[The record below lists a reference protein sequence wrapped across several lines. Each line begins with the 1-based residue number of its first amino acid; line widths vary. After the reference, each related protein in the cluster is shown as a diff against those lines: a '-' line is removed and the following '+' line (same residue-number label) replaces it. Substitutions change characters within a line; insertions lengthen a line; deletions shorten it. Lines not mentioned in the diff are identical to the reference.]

1 MIESILDLLNT
12 KQHLTKAAMVELS
25 LLVRE
30 IELQKG
36 EIIQK
41 TGSTCKTIYFVKEGI
56 ARIFYYQDG
65 DDITEYFAFSG
76 DVIIRAESLFTGQST
91 HKGIESLSKTVVY
104 AIDSFELEKLYD
116 KYHEIERLFR
126 IVYQNAF
133 VRYVRRTESLQ
144 LKTARERYED
154 LVNTTDIVSQIALKH
169 IASYLG
175 ITQVSLSRIRSE
187 KR

>member
-1 MIESILDLLNT
+1 MIETIFDLFNT
-12 KQHLTKAAMVELS
+12 RQRLSAASKEALT

-30 IELQKG
+30 IEFQKG

-41 TGSTCKTIYFVKEGI
+41 TGSTCRTIYFVKEGI

-76 DVIIRAESLFTGQST
+76 DIIIRAESLFTGQPT
-91 HKGIESLSKTVVY
+91 HKGIESLSKTVLY
-104 AIDSFELEKLYD
+104 AIDAYELEKLYD
-116 KYHEIERLFR
+116 KYHEIERMFR
-126 IVYQNAF
+126 IIYQTAF
-133 VRYVRRTESLQ
+133 VRYVRRSESLQ

>member
-1 MIESILDLLNT
+1 MDTIFDLLNAR
-12 KQHLTKAAMVELS
+12 KLLSKHAQQELLT
-25 LLVRE
+25 LVRE
-30 IELQKG
+30 MEFQKG
-36 EIIQK
+36 DIIQK
-41 TGSTCKTIYFVKEGI
+41 TGSTCRTVYFVKEGI

-76 DVIIRAESLFTGQST
+76 DIIIRAESLFTGQPT
-91 HKGIESLSKTVVY
+91 HKGIESLSKTILY
-104 AIDSFELEKLYD
+104 AIDAFELERMFD
-116 KYHEIERLFR
+116 KYHDIERLFR

-133 VRYVRRTESLQ
+133 VHYVRRMESLQ
-144 LKTARERYED
+144 LKTARERYEE

>member
-1 MIESILDLLNT
+1 MIKSIFDLLNT
-12 KQHLTKAAMVELS
+12 KQHLTNAAMEELS

-30 IELQKG
+30 IEFQKG

-41 TGSTCKTIYFVKEGI
+41 TGSTCRTIYFVKEGI

-76 DVIIRAESLFTGQST
+76 DVIIRAESLFTGLPT
-91 HKGIESLSKTVVY
+91 HKGIESLSNTVVY
-104 AIDSFELEKLYD
+104 AIDSFELEKLFD
-116 KYHEIERLFR
+116 KYQEIERLFR
-126 IVYQNAF
+126 IIYQNAF
-133 VRYVRRTESLQ
+133 VHYVRRTESLQ

-169 IASYLG
+169 IATYLG